1 LDLSFYATYL
11 PILAK
16 GALLTISLTVL
27 SSFFGTILGL
37 IAALARISKS
47 SVLRKISYFY
57 TWAIRGTP
65 LLLQLYFI
73 YYGLPQLGIK
83 LDAFPAAAIGM
94 SVCAGAY
101 ISEIIRA
108 GIESIDK
115 GQMEAARSLG
125 MTYLQAM
132 RRIILPQ
139 AYRRL
144 IPPMGN
150 EIIALMKDTS
160 LASTLAMVELMRSA
174 RHIDSATLRSLEA
187 YAAAGIIYLAM
198 TTVLT
203 VIFSRIEKKLAVY
216 E

>member
-1 LDLSFYATYL
+1 MDFTFYQTYL
-11 PILAK
+11 PILTK
-16 GALLTISLTVL
+16 GAVLTVALTML

-37 IAALARISKS
+37 ISALARISKNA
-47 SVLRKISYFY
+47 VLKSISQFY

-73 YYGLPQLGIK
+73 YYGLPQLGIR
-83 LDAFPAAAIGM
+83 LNAFPAAAIGM
-94 SVCAGAY
+94 SFCAGAY

-108 GIESIDK
+108 GIESIDI

-125 MTYLQAM
+125 MTYFQAM
-132 RRIILPQ
+132 HRIILPQ

-174 RHIDSATLRSLEA
+174 RQIDAATLRSLET
-187 YAAAGIIYLAM
+187 YIAAGILYLAM

-203 VIFSRIEKKLAVY
+203 LVFNRVEHKLAAY